1 MLKNIKK
8 LLHHKPQAWYIK
20 TTEDV
25 APQTTEKEVCNLGS
39 NKIAEIRKKKGLTQA
54 ELALR
59 LGIDRTHLSKVEN
72 GKNTSTH
79 LLMKIAKELGVS
91 MKDFF

>member
-1 MLKNIKK
+1 ML
-8 LLHHKPQAWYIK
+8 HQKPQQWYIK
-20 TTEDV
+20 TTKDV
-25 APQTTEKEVCNLGS
+25 VPQTTEKEVKILGS

-54 ELALR
+54 ELAGR

-91 MKDFF
+91 LKDFF